1 MSTIAFGDIVPVTSA
16 ERIMTMAVMVC
27 GTSAYAYGITQVVQ
41 LVTGSDQ
48 TMIEFNSNRDELNRY
63 MSHLHMPMHIR
74 KALREYS
81 STSLVACCVFRVA
94 AHRALRGPRYSPDRM
109 CGFACHVY
117 FE

>member
-1 MSTIAFGDIVPVTSA
+1 
-16 ERIMTMAVMVC
+16 MVC

-74 KALREYS
+74 KVCA
-81 STSLVACCVFRVA
+81 T
-94 AHRALRGPRYSPDRM
+94 
-109 CGFACHVY
+109 
-117 FE
+117 